1 MNATTWDQTLVALT
15 AAGRP
20 VVPFFAAIVDSVDP
34 SAVVNLLA
42 VLPNVDGSGLRAFE
56 RKNGGWIE
64 SPDFLR
70 DLNGLTPPPVVELDL
85 ETLKAVIEQIDS
97 YDAKKG
103 EG

>member
-1 MNATTWDQTLVALT
+1 MTATIWDHSLVPLT
-15 AAGRP
+15 AAGKP
-20 VVPFFAAIVDSVDP
+20 VLPWFGAIVDSVDP

-97 YDAKKG
+97 YDAKKS